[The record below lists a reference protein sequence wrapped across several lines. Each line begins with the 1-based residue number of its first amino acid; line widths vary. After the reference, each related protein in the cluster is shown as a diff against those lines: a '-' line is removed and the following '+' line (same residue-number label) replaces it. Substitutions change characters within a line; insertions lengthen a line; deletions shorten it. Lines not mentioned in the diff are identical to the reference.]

1 MGVLMKC
8 IIYDEKEKKLNNFI
22 MYVFDV
28 QHPSIEY
35 SSLTGQSKI
44 VDEEP
49 TINLQG
55 VLDNKPIQLDELTMK
70 KILKYNKSKELERI
84 NRDIAYYNEKLK
96 YAKNDYDKYIKKLD
110 EVKKQANDFMNS
122 DFDTFEEMYDEEF
135 YEVGI

>member
-1 MGVLMKC
+1 MKC

-122 DFDTFEEMYDEEF
+122 DFDTFEEMYDEEY
-135 YEVGI
+135 YEFGV

>member
-1 MGVLMKC
+1 MKC
-8 IIYDEKEKKLNNFI
+8 IIYDEKEKSLNNFV
-22 MYVFDV
+22 MYMFDA

-122 DFDTFEEMYDEEF
+122 DFDTFEEMYDEEY
-135 YEVGI
+135 YEFGV

>member
-1 MGVLMKC
+1 MKC

-35 SSLTGQSKI
+35 SSVNGQTKI

-49 TINLQG
+49 TINLHG

-84 NRDIAYYNEKLK
+84 NNDIAYYNEKLK
-96 YAKNDYDKYIKKLD
+96 YAKNDYDKYIKKID
-110 EVKKQANDFMNS
+110 EVKKQANNFMNS
-122 DFDTFEEMYDEEF
+122 DCDTFEEMYDEEY
-135 YEVGI
+135 YEFGV

>member
-1 MGVLMKC
+1 MKC